1 MHYRA
6 WRVSFFSPRSRF
18 ESARRVITEYPRP
31 MSYSITIPDRDY
43 FDRNIPCQTAC
54 PIHTEC
60 GRYVQAIGISR
71 DEEAYLLARAPN
83 PFAYV
88 LGRICAH
95 PCEDKCRRGKIDEPI
110 AICALKRYATDRHNL
125 GMGHDPARK
134 ALSTVP
140 KRDKR
145 VAIVGAG
152 VCGLTC
158 AHDLALLGYTVEV
171 FESAPVPGGMLYL
184 GIPQFRLPR
193 EIIKMEVDNILAMG
207 VTLHTRVTIGRDISF
222 EFLRKKFHAL
232 MLATG
237 LNKGRELNIPGAHL
251 AGVYNGIDFLINVN
265 LGFEI
270 RLGKRVVVV
279 GGGNVAIDV
288 ARAAVRLVHEA
299 ADFGLSSDTEE
310 EKSLQPALDAARLAM
325 RSGAEKVNMV
335 SLEARAQ
342 MPAWKGEV
350 EEAEHEGIEV
360 DNGWGP
366 KEIVGENGVVTGLK
380 VRRCISVFDE
390 NGRFNPAFSDE
401 EKIIPCDS
409 VILAIGQ
416 QADLSFLN
424 NNDGVQVTPRG
435 ILKIDDNLMT
445 TASGIFAGGDVAFGP
460 RILVEAVA
468 NGHKSARSIH
478 LYLSGKTEKS
488 VRRRFRILPNWKMP
502 ARYLSIPR
510 QKMPVLAANRRIGI
524 AEVELGFDEEQGRA
538 EGTRCLQCQVN
549 TIFDGSKCI
558 LCAGCVDV
566 CPESCLRL
574 IDLTQVNGDERYD
587 SLIRGRYGVG
597 ASELKVGQ
605 AGAIIKN
612 EEKCIRCGLC
622 ADRCPTGAITM
633 EALEQQER
641 EVFD

>member
-1 MHYRA
+1 MN
-6 WRVSFFSPRSRF
+6 
-18 ESARRVITEYPRP
+18 
-31 MSYSITIPDRDY
+31 YSITIPDREY
-43 FDRNIPCQTAC
+43 FDKNIPCQSAC

-60 GRYVQAIGISR
+60 GRYVQAIGISK
-71 DEEAYLLARAPN
+71 DEEAYMLARAPN

-95 PCEDKCRRGKIDEPI
+95 PCEDNCRRGKIDEPI

-125 GMGHDPARK
+125 GTGHDPVRK
-134 ALSTVP
+134 ALPPAP
-140 KRDKR
+140 KRNKR

-207 VTLHTRVTIGRDISF
+207 VTLHTRVTVGRDISF
-222 EFLRKKFHAL
+222 AKLRSNFDAVL
-232 MLATG
+232 LATG

-270 RLGKRVVVV
+270 ELGKHVVVV

-288 ARAAVRLVHEA
+288 ARAAVRLVQEA
-299 ADFGLSSDTEE
+299 VDFAAPAEE
-310 EKSLQPALDAARLAM
+310 DKSLQPALDAARMAM
-325 RSGAEKVNMV
+325 RSGAEKVDMV
-335 SLEARAQ
+335 SLESRAQ

-350 EEAEHEGIEV
+350 DEAEHEGIVV

-366 KEIVGENGVVTGLK
+366 KEIVGQDGIATGLR
-380 VRRCISVFDE
+380 VRRCLTVFDE

-401 EKIIPCDS
+401 EKVIPCDS

-416 QADLSFLN
+416 QADLSYLSN
-424 NNDGVQVTPRG
+424 EDGVQVTPRG
-435 ILKIDDNLMT
+435 ILKIDDDLST
-445 TASGIFAGGDVAFGP
+445 TAPGVFAGGDVAFGP

-468 NGHKSARSIH
+468 NGHRSARSIH
-478 LYLSGKTEKS
+478 LYLCGKTEKT
-488 VRRRFRILPNWKMP
+488 VRNRFRILADWKMP
-502 ARYLSIPR
+502 RGFLTTPR

-538 EGTRCLQCQVN
+538 EGLRCLNCQVN

-558 LCAGCVDV
+558 LCAGCVDI
-566 CPESCLRL
+566 CPENCLRL
-574 IDLTQVNGDERYD
+574 VDLVQVSGDERYD
-587 SLIRGRYGVG
+587 VLIKQRYGVG
-597 ASELKVGQ
+597 AAELKAGQ

-622 ADRCPTGAITM
+622 ADRCPTQAITM
-633 EALEQQER
+633 ETLERQER
-641 EVFD
+641 EVFE

>member
-1 MHYRA
+1 
-6 WRVSFFSPRSRF
+6 
-18 ESARRVITEYPRP
+18 
-31 MSYSITIPDRDY
+31 MSYSITVPDQEY
-43 FDRNIPCQTAC
+43 FDKNIPCRSAC

-60 GRYVQAIGISR
+60 GRYVQAIGISQ

-95 PCEDKCRRGKIDEPI
+95 PCEDNCRRGKIDEPI

-134 ALSTVP
+134 KLPAPV
-140 KRDKR
+140 KRGKR
-145 VAIVGAG
+145 IAIVGAG

-158 AHDLALLGYTVEV
+158 AHDLALLGYEVEV

-193 EIIKMEVDNILAMG
+193 EIIKMEVDNILALG
-207 VTLHTRVTIGRDISF
+207 VTLHTRVTLGRDLSF
-222 EFLRKKFHAL
+222 AELRAKFDSVL
-232 MLATG
+232 LATG

-270 RLGKRVVVV
+270 DLGKRVVVV

-288 ARAAVRLVHEA
+288 ARAAVRLVQESAIFPEA
-299 ADFGLSSDTEE
+299 DQEDDAKG
-310 EKSLQPALDAARLAM
+310 LQPAFDAARMAL
-325 RSGAEKVNMV
+325 RSGAEEVELV
-335 SLEARAQ
+335 SLESRAQ

-350 EEAEHEGIEV
+350 DEAEHEGIAVE
-360 DNGWGP
+360 NGWGP
-366 KEIVGENGVVTGLK
+366 REIVGENGKVTGLK
-380 VRRCISVFDE
+380 VRRCLTVFDE

-416 QADLSFLN
+416 QADLSFLSGEE
-424 NNDGVQVTPRG
+424 GVQVTPRG
-435 ILKIDDNLMT
+435 ILKIDENLMT
-445 TASGIFAGGDVAFGP
+445 TAPGVFAGGDVAFGP

-468 NGHKSARSIH
+468 NGHKAARSIH
-478 LYLSGKTEKS
+478 VFLSGKTKKTVLS
-488 VRRRFRILPNWKMP
+488 RFRILPNWEMP
-502 ARYLSIPR
+502 RGFLTTPR

-538 EGTRCLQCQVN
+538 EGLRCLNCQVN

-574 IDLTQVNGDERYD
+574 VDLVQVSGDARYD
-587 SLIRGRYGVG
+587 ALIQNRYGV
-597 ASELKVGQ
+597 AAAELQAGQ

-622 ADRCPTGAITM
+622 AARCPTGAITM

-641 EVFD
+641 EVFE

>member
-1 MHYRA
+1 
-6 WRVSFFSPRSRF
+6 
-18 ESARRVITEYPRP
+18 
-31 MSYSITIPDRDY
+31 MSYAINIPDVEY

-71 DEEAYLLARAPN
+71 DEEAYMIARAPN

-95 PCEDKCRRGKIDEPI
+95 PCEDNCRRGKIDEPI

-125 GMGHDPARK
+125 GAGHDPARK
-134 ALSTVP
+134 VLPPAA

-184 GIPQFRLPR
+184 GIPHFRLPR
-193 EIIKMEVDNILAMG
+193 EIIKMEVDSILSLG
-207 VTLHTRVTIGRDISF
+207 VKLHTRVTIGRDISF
-222 EFLRKKFHAL
+222 ADLRAKFDSVL
-232 MLATG
+232 LSTG
-237 LNKGRELNIPGAHL
+237 LNKGRELSIPGAHL
-251 AGVYNGIDFLINVN
+251 SGVFNGIDFLINVN

-270 RLGKRVVVV
+270 ELGKRVAVV

-288 ARAAVRLVHEA
+288 ARSAVRLVQEA
-299 ADFGLSSDTEE
+299 ADLAALDGDGTH
-310 EKSLQPALDAARLAM
+310 LQPAFDAARMAL
-325 RSGAEKVNMV
+325 RSGAEQVVMV
-335 SLEARAQ
+335 SLESRAQ

-350 EEAEHEGIEV
+350 EEAEHEGIAV
-360 DNGWGP
+360 DNSWGP

-380 VRRCISVFDE
+380 VRRCVSVFDE

-401 EKIIPCDS
+401 EKIIPCES

-416 QADLSFLN
+416 QADLSYIGSQ
-424 NNDGVQVTPRG
+424 DGVQITPRG
-435 ILKIDDNLMT
+435 ILKINEDLST
-445 TASGIFAGGDVAFGP
+445 TAPGVFAGGDVAFGP

-468 NGHKSARSIH
+468 NGHRAARSIH
-478 LYLSGKTEKS
+478 LYLSGKRAATI
-488 VRRRFRILPNWKMP
+488 RRRFRILPNWKMP
-502 ARYLSIPR
+502 ERFLTTPR
-510 QKMPVLAANRRIGI
+510 QKMPMLPSNRRIGI
-524 AEVELGFDEEQGRA
+524 AEVELGFHEEQGRA
-538 EGTRCLQCQVN
+538 EGLRCLNCQVN

-566 CPESCLRL
+566 CPENCLRL
-574 IDLTQVNGDERYD
+574 VDLVQVSGDGRYD
-587 SLIRGRYGVG
+587 ALIQKRYGRP
-597 ASELKVGQ
+597 AAELTAGQ

-622 ADRCPTGAITM
+622 AKRCPTGAITM
-633 EALEQQER
+633 EALERQER

>member
-1 MHYRA
+1 MTYT
-6 WRVSFFSPRSRF
+6 VQ
-18 ESARRVITEYPRP
+18 
-31 MSYSITIPDRDY
+31 IPDREY
-43 FDRNIPCQTAC
+43 FDKNIPCQAAC

-95 PCEDKCRRGKIDEPI
+95 PCEDNCRRGKIDEPV
-110 AICALKRYATDRHNL
+110 AICALKRYATERHNL

-134 ALSTVP
+134 ALPLAP

-158 AHDLALLGYTVEV
+158 AHDLALLGYTVDV
-171 FESAPVPGGMLYL
+171 YESAPVPGGMLFL
-184 GIPQFRLPR
+184 GIPHFRLPR
-193 EIIKMEVDNILAMG
+193 EIIKMEVDNILSMG
-207 VTLHTRVTIGRDISF
+207 VTLHTRVTVGRDISF
-222 EFLRKKFHAL
+222 SELRSKSDAVL
-232 MLATG
+232 LATG
-237 LNKGRELNIPGAHL
+237 LNKGRELSIPGSHL
-251 AGVYNGIDFLINVN
+251 AGVYNGIDFLVNVN

-270 RLGKRVVVV
+270 QLGKRVVVV

-288 ARAAVRLVHEA
+288 ARSAVRLVHEA
-299 ADFGLSSDTEE
+299 FDSGMDGQAENGM
-310 EKSLQPALDAARLAM
+310 QPAFDAARMAL
-325 RSGAEKVNMV
+325 RSGAEQVHMV
-335 SLEARAQ
+335 SLESRAQ

-350 EEAEHEGIEV
+350 EEAEHEGIEIS
-360 DNGWGP
+360 NGWGP
-366 KEIVGENGVVTGLK
+366 KEVVGENGSVQGLK
-380 VRRCISVFDE
+380 VRRCLSVFDE
-390 NGRFNPAFSDE
+390 KGRFNPAFSDE

-416 QADLSFLN
+416 QADLSYISP
-424 NNDGVQVTPRG
+424 DDSVQVTPRG
-435 ILKIDDNLMT
+435 ILKIDEDLRT
-445 TASGIFAGGDVAFGP
+445 TAPGVFAGGDVAFGP

-468 NGHKSARSIH
+468 NGHRSARSIH
-478 LYLSGKTEKS
+478 LYLSGKTKKTEL
-488 VRRRFRILPNWKMP
+488 RRFRILPNWKMP
-502 ARYLSIPR
+502 QGFLTVPR

-538 EGTRCLQCQVN
+538 EGRRCLNCQVN

-566 CPESCLRL
+566 CPENCLRL
-574 IDLTQVNGDERYD
+574 VDLAQVSGDQRYD
-587 SLIRGRYGVG
+587 DLIQKRYSVS
-597 ASELKVGQ
+597 AAELKSGQ

-622 ADRCPTGAITM
+622 ADRCPTQAITM
-633 EALEQQER
+633 EALERQER
-641 EVFD
+641 EVFE

>member
-1 MHYRA
+1 VDDWMLAGCFLNRYERG
-6 WRVSFFSPRSRF
+6 
-18 ESARRVITEYPRP
+18 ECMT
-31 MSYSITIPDRDY
+31 YSIKIPDREY

-60 GRYVQAIGISR
+60 GRYVQAIGISK
-71 DEEAYLLARAPN
+71 DEEAYMLARAPN
-83 PFAYV
+83 PFVYV

-95 PCEDKCRRGKIDEPI
+95 PCEDSCRRGKIDEPI

-125 GMGHDPARK
+125 GTGHDPVRR
-134 ALSTVP
+134 ALPPPPT
-140 KRDKR
+140 RDKR
-145 VAIVGAG
+145 VAVVGAG

-207 VTLHTRVTIGRDISF
+207 VKLHTRVTIGRDISF
-222 EFLRKKFHAL
+222 AELRARHDAVL
-232 MLATG
+232 VATG
-237 LNKGRELNIPGAHL
+237 LNKGRELNIPGAHF

-265 LGFEI
+265 LGYEI
-270 RLGKRVVVV
+270 VLGRRVVVV

-288 ARAAVRLVHEA
+288 ARAAVRLVQEA
-299 ADFGLSSDTEE
+299 VDFADPVED

-325 RSGAEKVNMV
+325 RSGAEEVDLV
-335 SLEARAQ
+335 SLESRTQ

-350 EEAEHEGIEV
+350 DEAEHEGITV

-366 KEIVGENGVVTGLK
+366 REIVGENGVVTGLK
-380 VRRCISVFDE
+380 VRRCLSVFDE
-390 NGRFNPAFSDE
+390 NGRFNPAFSEE

-416 QADLSFLN
+416 QADLSFIGAD
-424 NNDGVQVTPRG
+424 DGVQVTPRG
-435 ILKIDDNLMT
+435 ILKIDEDLKT
-445 TASGIFAGGDVAFGP
+445 TAAGVFAGGDVAFGP

-468 NGHKSARSIH
+468 NGHRSARSIH
-478 LYLSGKTEKS
+478 LYLSGKTTNE
-488 VRRRFRILPNWKMP
+488 VRRRFRILPDWKMP
-502 ARYLSIPR
+502 PGFLSTQR
-510 QKMPVLAANRRIGI
+510 QRMPVLAANRRIGI

-538 EGTRCLQCQVN
+538 EGHRCLNCQVN

-558 LCAGCVDV
+558 LCAGCADV
-566 CPESCLRL
+566 CPENCLRL
-574 IDLTQVNGDERYD
+574 VDLAQVSGDEHYEA
-587 SLIRGRYGVG
+587 LIAQRYGVP
-597 ASELKVGQ
+597 ATELKAGQ

-622 ADRCPTGAITM
+622 SDRCPTGAITM
-633 EALEQQER
+633 ESLERQER
-641 EVFD
+641 EVFE

>member
-1 MHYRA
+1 
-6 WRVSFFSPRSRF
+6 
-18 ESARRVITEYPRP
+18 
-31 MSYSITIPDRDY
+31 MSYSVTVPDQEY
-43 FDRNIPCQTAC
+43 FDRNIPCRTAC

-60 GRYVQAIGISR
+60 GRYVQAIGISK

-95 PCEDKCRRGKIDEPI
+95 PCEDNCRRGKIDEPI

-125 GMGHDPARK
+125 GYGHDPARK
-134 ALSTVP
+134 KLPPAT
-140 KRDKR
+140 KRGKKI
-145 VAIVGAG
+145 AIVGAG

-158 AHDLALLGYTVEV
+158 AHDMALLGYTVDV
-171 FESAPVPGGMLYL
+171 YESAPVPGGMLYL

-207 VTLHTRVTIGRDISF
+207 VTLHTRVTLGRDISF
-222 EFLRKKFHAL
+222 ADLRSKSDAVL
-232 MLATG
+232 LATG
-237 LNKGRELNIPGAHL
+237 LNKGRDLNIPGAHL
-251 AGVYNGIDFLINVN
+251 RGVYNGIDFLINVN

-270 RLGKRVVVV
+270 ELGKRIVVV

-288 ARAAVRLVHEA
+288 ARAAVRLVQES
-299 ADFGLSSDTEE
+299 ADLSPVDDES
-310 EKSLQPALDAARLAM
+310 KSLQPALDAARLAM
-325 RSGAEKVNMV
+325 RAGAEHVDMV
-335 SLEARAQ
+335 SLESRAQ
-342 MPAWKGEV
+342 MPAWKSEV
-350 EEAEHEGIEV
+350 DEAVQEGITV

-380 VRRCISVFDE
+380 VRRCLTVFDE

-416 QADLSFLN
+416 QADLSFLSGEE
-424 NNDGVQVTPRG
+424 GVHLTPRG
-435 ILKIDDNLMT
+435 VLNVDENLMT
-445 TASGIFAGGDVAFGP
+445 TSPGVFAGGDVAFGP
-460 RILVEAVA
+460 RVLVEAVA
-468 NGHKSARSIH
+468 NGHRAARSIH
-478 LYLSGKTEKS
+478 VYLSGKTSKTVLS
-488 VRRRFRILPNWKMP
+488 RFRIMPNWKMP
-502 ARYLSIPR
+502 HGYLSTPR
-510 QKMPVLAANRRIGI
+510 QRMPVLAGNRRIGI
-524 AEVELGFDEEQGRA
+524 AEVELGFGEQQGRA
-538 EGTRCLQCQVN
+538 EGLRCLKCQVN

-566 CPESCLRL
+566 CPENCLRL
-574 IDLTQVNGDERYD
+574 VDLAQVKGDERYEA
-587 SLIRGRYGVG
+587 LIQKRYGLP
-597 ASELKVGQ
+597 AAELKAGQ

-641 EVFD
+641 EVFE

>member
-1 MHYRA
+1 MK
-6 WRVSFFSPRSRF
+6 
-18 ESARRVITEYPRP
+18 
-31 MSYSITIPDRDY
+31 YSITVPDKDY
-43 FDRNIPCQTAC
+43 FDTNIPCRTAC

-95 PCEDKCRRGKIDEPI
+95 PCEDKCRRGKIDESI

-125 GMGHDPARK
+125 GAGHDPVRKKLPPPAR
-134 ALSTVP
+134 
-140 KRDKR
+140 RDKR
-145 VAIVGAG
+145 VAVIGAG

-158 AHDLALLGYTVEV
+158 AHDLALLGYSVEV

-193 EIIKMEVDNILAMG
+193 EIIKMEVDNILSMG

-222 EFLRKKFHAL
+222 SDLRSKFDSVL
-232 MLATG
+232 LSTG
-237 LNKGRELNIPGAHL
+237 LNKGRELSIPGAHH

-270 RLGKRVVVV
+270 ELGKRVVVV

-288 ARAAVRLVHEA
+288 ARSAVRLVQEASYAA
-299 ADFGLSSDTEE
+299 ADDDSTQ
-310 EKSLQPALDAARLAM
+310 LQPAFDAARMAL
-325 RSGAEKVNMV
+325 RSGAEDVQMV
-335 SLEARAQ
+335 SLESRAQ

-350 EEAEHEGIEV
+350 EEAEHEGIVV

-424 NNDGVQVTPRG
+424 GQKDVEVTPRG

-445 TASGIFAGGDVAFGP
+445 SAPGVFAGGDVAFGP

-468 NGHKSARSIH
+468 NGHKAARSIH
-478 LYLSGKTEKS
+478 VFLSGKTRKTTLS
-488 VRRRFRILPNWKMP
+488 QFRIFPNWEMP
-502 ARYLSIPR
+502 RGYLSIPR

-538 EGTRCLQCQVN
+538 EGLRCLKCQVN

-566 CPESCLRL
+566 CPENCLRL
-574 IDLTQVNGDERYD
+574 VDLVQVSGDERYD
-587 SLIRGRYGVG
+587 ALIRNRYGVS
-597 ASELKVGQ
+597 AAELNAGQ
-605 AGAIIKN
+605 VGAIIKN

-622 ADRCPTGAITM
+622 AQRCPTGAITM

-641 EVFD
+641 EVFE

>member
-1 MHYRA
+1 
-6 WRVSFFSPRSRF
+6 
-18 ESARRVITEYPRP
+18 
-31 MSYSITIPDRDY
+31 MSYSVTIPDREY

-60 GRYVQAIGISR
+60 GRYVQAIGISK

-95 PCEDKCRRGKIDEPI
+95 PCEDNCRRGKIDEPI
-110 AICALKRYATDRHNL
+110 AICALKRFATDRHNL
-125 GMGHDPARK
+125 GMGHDPGRK
-134 ALSTVP
+134 ALPPVA
-140 KRDKR
+140 KRPQR
-145 VAIVGAG
+145 VAVVGAG

-207 VTLHTRVTIGRDISF
+207 VTLHTRVTIGRDITF
-222 EFLRKKFHAL
+222 DWLRKNFDAVL
-232 MLATG
+232 LATG
-237 LNKGRELNIPGAHL
+237 LNKGRELNIHGAHL

-270 RLGKRVVVV
+270 ELGKRVVVV

-299 ADFGLSSDTEE
+299 SEFGAPAESEE
-310 EKSLQPALDAARLAM
+310 EKSLQPALDAARLAI
-325 RSGAEKVNMV
+325 RSGAETVHMV
-335 SLEARAQ
+335 SLESRAQ

-350 EEAEHEGIEV
+350 EEAEHEGIDV

-366 KEIVGENGVVTGLK
+366 KEIVGENGIATGLR
-380 VRRCISVFDE
+380 VRRCLTVFDE
-390 NGRFNPAFSDE
+390 KGRFNPAFSDE
-401 EKIIPCDS
+401 ERIIPCDS

-416 QADLSFLN
+416 QADLSYIN
-424 NNDGVQVTPRG
+424 SEDGVQVTPRG
-435 ILKIDDNLMT
+435 ILKIDDEMRT
-445 TASGIFAGGDVAFGP
+445 TAPGVFAGGDVAFGP

-468 NGHKSARSIH
+468 NGHRSARSIH
-478 LYLSGKTEKS
+478 LYLSGTTEKS
-488 VRRRFRILPNWKMP
+488 VRSRFRSLPNWKMP
-502 ARYLSIPR
+502 SRFLTIPR
-510 QKMPVLAANRRIGI
+510 QKMPVLSANRRVGI

-538 EGTRCLQCQVN
+538 EGNRCLKCQVN

-566 CPESCLRL
+566 CPENCLRL
-574 IDLTQVNGDERYD
+574 VDLTQVSGDDRYD
-587 SLIRGRYGVG
+587 ALIRNRYGVG
-597 ASELKVGQ
+597 PSELKPRQ
-605 AGAIIKN
+605 AGAILKN

-633 EALEQQER
+633 EALERHER
-641 EVFD
+641 EVFA

>member
-1 MHYRA
+1 MRY
-6 WRVSFFSPRSRF
+6 P
-18 ESARRVITEYPRP
+18 ITV
-31 MSYSITIPDRDY
+31 PDQEY
-43 FDRNIPCQTAC
+43 FDKNIPCRAAC

-60 GRYVQAIGISR
+60 GRYVQAIGISK

-95 PCEDKCRRGKIDEPI
+95 PCEDNCRRGKIDEPI

-125 GMGHDPARK
+125 GTGHDPARK
-134 ALSTVP
+134 KLPPPV
-140 KRDKR
+140 KRDKKI
-145 VAIVGAG
+145 AIIGAG

-158 AHDLALLGYTVEV
+158 AHDLALLGYSVEV

-193 EIIKMEVDNILAMG
+193 EIIKMEVDNILSLG
-207 VTLHTRVTIGRDISF
+207 VKLHTRVTLGRDISF
-222 EFLRKKFHAL
+222 ADLRARFDSVL
-232 MLATG
+232 LATG
-237 LNKGRELNIPGAHL
+237 LNKGRELSIPGAHL

-270 RLGKRVVVV
+270 ELGKRVVVV

-288 ARAAVRLVHEA
+288 ARAAVRLVHEQV
-299 ADFGLSSDTEE
+299 DFAEE
-310 EKSLQPALDAARLAM
+310 DDDAKGLQPAFDAARMAL
-325 RSGAEKVNMV
+325 RSGAEEVELV
-335 SLEARAQ
+335 SLESRAQ

-350 EEAEHEGIEV
+350 DEAEHEGIVV

-366 KEIVGENGVVTGLK
+366 KEIVGENGVVTGLR
-380 VRRCISVFDE
+380 VRRCLTVFDE

-416 QADLSFLN
+416 QADLSFLSG
-424 NNDGVQVTPRG
+424 DEGVQVTPRG
-435 ILKIDDNLMT
+435 ILKIDENLMT
-445 TASGIFAGGDVAFGP
+445 TAPGVFAGGDVAFGP

-468 NGHKSARSIH
+468 NGHKAARSIH
-478 LYLSGKTEKS
+478 VFLSGKTKKS
-488 VRRRFRILPNWKMP
+488 ILSRFRVLPNWEMP
-502 ARYLSIPR
+502 RGFLSTPR
-510 QKMPVLAANRRIGI
+510 QTMPVLPHNRRIGI
-524 AEVELGFDEEQGRA
+524 AEVELGFDEEQGRK
-538 EGTRCLQCQVN
+538 EGLRCLNCQVN

-566 CPESCLRL
+566 CPENCLRL
-574 IDLTQVNGDERYD
+574 VDLVQVSGDQRYD
-587 SLIRGRYGVG
+587 ALIRARYGV
-597 ASELKVGQ
+597 AADELQAGQ

-612 EEKCIRCGLC
+612 EDKCIRCGLC
-622 ADRCPTGAITM
+622 AARCPTGAITM

-641 EVFD
+641 EVFE

>member
-1 MHYRA
+1 MR
-6 WRVSFFSPRSRF
+6 
-18 ESARRVITEYPRP
+18 
-31 MSYSITIPDRDY
+31 YSVTVPDTDY
-43 FDRNIPCQTAC
+43 FNTNIPCRTAC

-60 GRYVQAIGISR
+60 GRYVQAIGISK

-95 PCEDKCRRGKIDEPI
+95 PCEDECRRGRIDEPI

-125 GMGHDPARK
+125 GTGHDPARRK
-134 ALSTVP
+134 LP
-140 KRDKR
+140 PPPRRDKQI
-145 VAIVGAG
+145 AIVGAG
-152 VCGLTC
+152 VCGLAC
-158 AHDLALLGYTVEV
+158 AHDLALLGYSVEV

-193 EIIKMEVDNILAMG
+193 EIIKMEVDNILSLG
-207 VTLHTRVTIGRDISF
+207 VKLRTRVTIGRDISF
-222 EFLRKKFHAL
+222 SDLRSKFDAVL
-232 MLATG
+232 LSTG
-237 LNKGRELNIPGAHL
+237 LNKGRELSIPGAHFG
-251 AGVYNGIDFLINVN
+251 GVYNGIDFLINVN

-270 RLGKRVVVV
+270 ELGKRVVVV

-288 ARAAVRLVHEA
+288 ARSAVRLVQESA
-299 ADFGLSSDTEE
+299 YAVTDDES
-310 EKSLQPALDAARLAM
+310 KSLQPAFDAARMAM
-325 RSGAEKVNMV
+325 RSGAEEVDMV
-335 SLEARAQ
+335 SLESRAQ

-350 EEAEHEGIEV
+350 EEAEHEGIVV

-366 KEIVGENGVVTGLK
+366 KEILGEDGVVTGLK
-380 VRRCISVFDE
+380 VRRCLSVFDE

-416 QADLSFLN
+416 QADLSFLSGQE
-424 NNDGVQVTPRG
+424 DVQVTPRG
-435 ILKIDDNLMT
+435 ILKIDEDLMT
-445 TASGIFAGGDVAFGP
+445 TAPGVFAGGDVAFGP

-468 NGHKSARSIH
+468 NGHKAARSIH
-478 LYLSGKTEKS
+478 VFLSGKTRKS
-488 VRRRFRILPNWKMP
+488 MLSRFRIFPNWEMP
-502 ARYLSIPR
+502 RGYLTTPR
-510 QKMPVLAANRRIGI
+510 QKMPSLAANRRIGI

-538 EGTRCLQCQVN
+538 EGLRCLKCQVN

-566 CPESCLRL
+566 CPENCLRL
-574 IDLTQVNGDERYD
+574 VDLVQVGGDERYD
-587 SLIRGRYGVG
+587 ALSRNRYGVSPG
-597 ASELKVGQ
+597 ELRAGK

-622 ADRCPTGAITM
+622 AQRCPTGAITM

-641 EVFD
+641 EVFE

>member
-1 MHYRA
+1 
-6 WRVSFFSPRSRF
+6 
-18 ESARRVITEYPRP
+18 
-31 MSYSITIPDRDY
+31 MSYSITIPDREY
-43 FDRNIPCQTAC
+43 FDKNIPSQSAC

-60 GRYVQAIGISR
+60 GRYVQAIGMSK
-71 DEEAYLLARAPN
+71 DEEAYMLARAPN

-95 PCEDKCRRGKIDEPI
+95 PCEDNCRRGKIDEPI

-125 GMGHDPARK
+125 GAGHDPVRK
-134 ALSTVP
+134 ALPPAP

-145 VAIVGAG
+145 IAVVGAG

-193 EIIKMEVDNILAMG
+193 EIIKMEIDNILALG
-207 VTLHTRVTIGRDISF
+207 VKLRTRLTIGRDISF
-222 EFLRKKFHAL
+222 ADLRAKFDAVL
-232 MLATG
+232 LATG

-270 RLGKRVVVV
+270 ELRKHVVVV

-288 ARAAVRLVHEA
+288 ARAAVRLVQEA
-299 ADFGLSSDTEE
+299 ADFPSPAEE
-310 EKSLQPALDAARLAM
+310 DKSLQPALDAARLAM
-325 RSGAEKVNMV
+325 RSGADEVDLV
-335 SLEARAQ
+335 SLESRVQ

-350 EEAEHEGIEV
+350 DEAEHEGIVVE
-360 DNGWGP
+360 NGWGP
-366 KEIVGENGVVTGLK
+366 KEIVGEDGRVTGLK
-380 VRRCISVFDE
+380 VRRCLSVFDE

-416 QADLSFLN
+416 QADLTYISPE
-424 NNDGVQVTPRG
+424 DGVQVTPRG
-435 ILKIDDNLMT
+435 ILKINEDLST
-445 TASGIFAGGDVAFGP
+445 TAPGVFAGGDVAFGP
-460 RILVEAVA
+460 RVLVEAVA
-468 NGHKSARSIH
+468 NGHRSARSIH
-478 LYLSGKTEKS
+478 LYLSGKTEKT
-488 VRRRFRILPNWKMP
+488 VRSRFRIFPDWKMP
-502 ARYLSIPR
+502 RAFLTTPR

-538 EGTRCLQCQVN
+538 EGLRCLNCQVN

-566 CPESCLRL
+566 CPENCLRL
-574 IDLTQVNGDERYD
+574 VDLVQVSGDARYGALITQ
-587 SLIRGRYGVG
+587 RYGVSS
-597 ASELKVGQ
+597 AELKAGQ
-605 AGAIIKN
+605 AGAIIKD

-622 ADRCPTGAITM
+622 ADRCPTQAITM
-633 EALEQQER
+633 EALERQER
-641 EVFD
+641 EVFE

>member
-1 MHYRA
+1 MR
-6 WRVSFFSPRSRF
+6 
-18 ESARRVITEYPRP
+18 
-31 MSYSITIPDRDY
+31 YSITVPDQEY
-43 FDRNIPCQTAC
+43 FDKNIPCRSAC

-60 GRYVQAIGISR
+60 GRYVQAIGISK

-95 PCEDKCRRGKIDEPI
+95 PCEDNCRRGKIDEPI

-125 GMGHDPARK
+125 GAGHDPARK
-134 ALSTVP
+134 KLPPAP
-140 KRDKR
+140 KRGKR
-145 VAIVGAG
+145 IAIVGAG

-207 VTLHTRVTIGRDISF
+207 VTLHTRVTLGRDISF
-222 EFLRKKFHAL
+222 AELRSKFDAVL
-232 MLATG
+232 LATG

-270 RLGKRVVVV
+270 DLGKRVVVV

-288 ARAAVRLVHEA
+288 ARAAVRLVQESVGFVGTGRRCA
-299 ADFGLSSDTEE
+299 KACSRPST
-310 EKSLQPALDAARLAM
+310 QPAWRCAPAPKRWTWSAWNP
-325 RSGAEKVNMV
+325 AQ
-335 SLEARAQ
+335 Q

-350 EEAEHEGIEV
+350 DEAEHEGIVV

-366 KEIVGENGVVTGLK
+366 KEIVGENGIVTGLK
-380 VRRCISVFDE
+380 VRRCLTVFDE

-416 QADLSFLN
+416 QADLSFL
-424 NNDGVQVTPRG
+424 
-435 ILKIDDNLMT
+435 
-445 TASGIFAGGDVAFGP
+445 
-460 RILVEAVA
+460 E
-468 NGHKSARSIH
+468 
-478 LYLSGKTEKS
+478 
-488 VRRRFRILPNWKMP
+488 RRRGCAGDAARNSQDRRKPDDHRSRRLCRRRCGLRPAHSGGGRRQRPQSGALHSRLPQRQDEEDGAEPLPHP
-502 ARYLSIPR
+502 AQLGDAARLPFTPR

-538 EGTRCLQCQVN
+538 EGLRCLNCQVN

-566 CPESCLRL
+566 CPENCLRL
-574 IDLTQVNGDERYD
+574 VDLVQVSGDARYD
-587 SLIRGRYGVG
+587 ALIQNRYGVP
-597 ASELKVGQ
+597 AAELKAGQ

-622 ADRCPTGAITM
+622 AARCPTGAITM

-641 EVFD
+641 EVFE

>member
-1 MHYRA
+1 
-6 WRVSFFSPRSRF
+6 
-18 ESARRVITEYPRP
+18 
-31 MSYSITIPDRDY
+31 MSYSITIPDREY
-43 FDRNIPCQTAC
+43 FDKNIPCQSAC

-60 GRYVQAIGISR
+60 GRYVQAIGISK
-71 DEEAYLLARAPN
+71 DEEAYMLARAPN

-95 PCEDKCRRGKIDEPI
+95 PCEDNCRRGKIDEPI

-125 GMGHDPARK
+125 GTGHDPARK
-134 ALSTVP
+134 ALPPAP
-140 KRDKR
+140 KRNKR
-145 VAIVGAG
+145 IAIVGAG

-207 VTLHTRVTIGRDISF
+207 VTLHTRVTVGRDISF
-222 EFLRKKFHAL
+222 TKLRSDFDAVL
-232 MLATG
+232 LATG

-251 AGVYNGIDFLINVN
+251 AGVYNGIDFLINAN
-265 LGFEI
+265 LGYEI
-270 RLGKRVVVV
+270 ELGKRVAVV

-288 ARAAVRLVHEA
+288 ARAAVRLVQEA
-299 ADFGLSSDTEE
+299 VDFAVPDED
-310 EKSLQPALDAARLAM
+310 EKSLQAALDAARMAM
-325 RSGAEKVNMV
+325 RSGAEKVDMV
-335 SLEARAQ
+335 SLESRVQ

-350 EEAEHEGIEV
+350 QEAEHEGIDV

-366 KEIVGENGVVTGLK
+366 KEIMGRDGAATGLK
-380 VRRCISVFDE
+380 VRRCVSVFDE

-401 EKIIPCDS
+401 EKVIPCDS

-416 QADLSFLN
+416 QADLSYLN
-424 NNDGVQVTPRG
+424 NEDGVQVTPRG
-435 ILKIDDNLMT
+435 ILKIDDDLST
-445 TASGIFAGGDVAFGP
+445 TAPGVFAGGDVAFGP

-468 NGHKSARSIH
+468 NGHRSARSIH
-478 LYLSGKTEKS
+478 LYLSGKTEKT
-488 VRRRFRILPNWKMP
+488 VRSRFRILTDWKMP
-502 ARYLSIPR
+502 RGFLSTPR

-538 EGTRCLQCQVN
+538 EGLRCLNCQVN

-558 LCAGCVDV
+558 LCAGCVDI
-566 CPESCLRL
+566 CPENCLRL
-574 IDLTQVNGDERYD
+574 VDLVQVSGDERYD
-587 SLIRGRYGVG
+587 ALIKQRYGVG
-597 ASELKVGQ
+597 AAALKAGQ

-622 ADRCPTGAITM
+622 ADRCPTQAITM
-633 EALEQQER
+633 ETLERQER
-641 EVFD
+641 EVFE

>member
-1 MHYRA
+1 MDYA
-6 WRVSFFSPRSRF
+6 
-18 ESARRVITEYPRP
+18 ITV
-31 MSYSITIPDRDY
+31 PDREY
-43 FDRNIPCQTAC
+43 FEKNIPCQNAC

-60 GRYVQAIGISR
+60 GRYVQAIGISQ
-71 DEEAYLLARAPN
+71 DEEGYLLARAPN

-95 PCEDKCRRGKIDEPI
+95 PCEDNCRRGKIDEPV
-110 AICALKRYATDRHNL
+110 AICALKRYVTDRHNL
-125 GMGHDPARK
+125 GLGHDPVRK
-134 ALSTVP
+134 ALP
-140 KRDKR
+140 P
-145 VAIVGAG
+145 VARRNKKVAVIGAG

-193 EIIKMEVDNILAMG
+193 EIIKMEVDQILSLG

-222 EFLRKKFHAL
+222 SDLRSRFDAVL
-232 MLATG
+232 LATG
-237 LNKGRELNIPGAHL
+237 LNKGRDLSIPGVHL
-251 AGVYNGIDFLINVN
+251 AGVFNGIDFLINVN
-265 LGFEI
+265 LGYEI
-270 RLGKRVVVV
+270 ELGKRVAVV

-288 ARAAVRLVHEA
+288 ARAAVRLVQEA
-299 ADFGLSSDTEE
+299 ADFPDSNED
-310 EKSLQPALDAARLAM
+310 KSLHTALDAARLAL
-325 RSGAEKVNMV
+325 RTGAERVNLV
-335 SLEARAQ
+335 SLESRAQ

-350 EEAEHEGIEV
+350 EEAEHEGIFV

-366 KEIVGENGVVTGLK
+366 KEIVGENGIVTGLK

-390 NGRFNPAFSDE
+390 KGRFNPAFSDE

-416 QADLSFLN
+416 QADLSYLDKE
-424 NNDGVQVTPRG
+424 DGVQVTPRG
-435 ILKIDDNLMT
+435 ILQINEDLGT
-445 TASGIFAGGDVAFGP
+445 TAPGVFAGGDVAFGP

-468 NGHKSARSIH
+468 NGHRSARSIH
-478 LYLSGKTEKS
+478 LYLSGKTEKTIT
-488 VRRRFRILPNWKMP
+488 RKFRIWPDWKM
-502 ARYLSIPR
+502 AKGYLSTPR
-510 QKMPVLAANRRIGI
+510 QTMPTLPKNRRIGI

-538 EGTRCLQCQVN
+538 EASRCLKCQVN

-566 CPESCLRL
+566 CPEKCLRL
-574 IDLTQVNGDERYD
+574 VDLVQVSGDPRYD
-587 SLIRGRYGVG
+587 ALIRARYGVG
-597 ASELKVGQ
+597 SDELVAGQ

-622 ADRCPTGAITM
+622 AQRCPTGAITM
-633 EALEQQER
+633 ESLERQER
-641 EVFD
+641 EVFE

>member
-1 MHYRA
+1 
-6 WRVSFFSPRSRF
+6 
-18 ESARRVITEYPRP
+18 
-31 MSYSITIPDRDY
+31 MSYTVKIPDRDY
-43 FDRNIPCQTAC
+43 FDKNIPCQTAC

-95 PCEDKCRRGKIDEPI
+95 PCEDNCRRGKIDEPI

-125 GMGHDPARK
+125 GMGHDPVRRAQPP
-134 ALSTVP
+134 AP

-145 VAIVGAG
+145 VAVVGAG

-193 EIIKMEVDNILAMG
+193 EIIKMEVDNILALG

-222 EFLRKKFHAL
+222 NDLRSQFDAVL
-232 MLATG
+232 LATG
-237 LNKGRELNIPGAHL
+237 LNKGRELSIPGAHL
-251 AGVYNGIDFLINVN
+251 SGVYNGIDFLVNVN
-265 LGFEI
+265 LGYEI
-270 RLGKRVVVV
+270 QLGKRVVVV

-288 ARAAVRLVHEA
+288 ARSAVRLVQESVDMST
-299 ADFGLSSDTEE
+299 ADEE

-325 RSGAEKVNMV
+325 RSGAEQVHMV
-335 SLEARAQ
+335 SLESRAE
-342 MPAWKGEV
+342 MPAWKNEV
-350 EEAEHEGIEV
+350 EEAEHEGIEI

-366 KEIVGENGVVTGLK
+366 REVVGDNGIVTGLK
-380 VRRCISVFDE
+380 VRRCLTVFDE

-416 QADLSFLN
+416 QADLSYLN
-424 NNDGVQVTPRG
+424 NESGVQVTPRG
-435 ILKIDDNLMT
+435 ILKIDENLST
-445 TASGIFAGGDVAFGP
+445 TAPGVFAGGDVAFGP

-468 NGHKSARSIH
+468 NGHRSARSIH
-478 LYLSGKTEKS
+478 LYLSGKTEKTIL
-488 VRRRFRILPNWKMP
+488 RRFRIMSDWKMP
-502 ARYLSIPR
+502 RNFLAIPR
-510 QKMPVLAANRRIGI
+510 QKMPMLAQNRRIGI

-538 EGTRCLQCQVN
+538 EGNRCLKCQVN

-558 LCAGCVDV
+558 LCAGCVDI

-574 IDLTQVNGDERYD
+574 VDLAQVGGDERYD
-587 SLIRGRYGVG
+587 ALIQKRYGVP
-597 ASELKVGQ
+597 AAELRAGQ

-612 EEKCIRCGLC
+612 EDKCIRCGLC
-622 ADRCPTGAITM
+622 AERCPTGAITM
-633 EALEQQER
+633 ESLDRVER
-641 EVFD
+641 EVFE

>member
-1 MHYRA
+1 MASLASLPCRLYRA
-6 WRVSFFSPRSRF
+6 TTLKI
-18 ESARRVITEYPRP
+18 AGP
-31 MSYSITIPDRDY
+31 MSYSITIPDREY
-43 FDRNIPCQTAC
+43 FDRNIPCRTAC

-95 PCEDKCRRGKIDEPI
+95 PCEDNCRRGKIDEPI

-134 ALSTVP
+134 ALPPAP
-140 KRDKR
+140 KRNKR
-145 VAIVGAG
+145 VAVVGAG

-158 AHDLALLGYTVEV
+158 AHDLALLGYSVEV

-222 EFLRKKFHAL
+222 ESLRKKFDAVL
-232 MLATG
+232 LSTG

-270 RLGKRVVVV
+270 KLGKRVVVV

-299 ADFGLSSDTEE
+299 ADFGLSSDTEQ

-325 RSGAEKVNMV
+325 RAGAEKVDMV
-335 SLEARAQ
+335 SLESRAQ

-360 DNGWGP
+360 GNGWGP
-366 KEIVGENGVVTGLK
+366 REIVGENGIVTGLR

-401 EKIIPCDS
+401 EKVIPCDS

-416 QADLSFLN
+416 QADLSYLAKD
-424 NNDGVQVTPRG
+424 DGVQVTPRG

-445 TASGIFAGGDVAFGP
+445 SAPGVFAGGDVAFGP

-478 LYLSGKTEKS
+478 LYLSGKTEKN
-488 VRRRFRILPNWKMP
+488 VRSRFRILPNWKMP
-502 ARYLSIPR
+502 ARYLSIAR
-510 QKMPVLAANRRIGI
+510 QKMPMLASNRRIGI

-566 CPESCLRL
+566 CPEHCLRL
-574 IDLTQVNGDERYD
+574 VDLTQVSGDQRYD
-587 SLIRGRYGVG
+587 ALIRSRYGVG
-597 ASELKVGQ
+597 AAELNVGQ

-641 EVFD
+641 EVFE